1 MTKDTASGGT
11 SRRVA
16 AVTVV
21 SLLVAGL
28 AELARLPAGALLG
41 SMLVSIAA
49 ALTLAT
55 HAPVSRRGMLVAQSV
70 LGGALCSSFSPEAW
84 SALAD
89 NWAVSLAAVVG
100 VVAVAQGVALVCA
113 RLGHLDPRTA
123 TLGLMPGGSSAMIA
137 LSDELGADARLVTL
151 FQCMRLCVVILVAVA
166 VGRWAGDT
174 PAVALAQA
182 ADLPGSPPPLV
193 AWLTTAA
200 VSVVGSVLGL
210 RFRLPAGSFLGPVL
224 LGIPITAV
232 GIPVGAWPPGV
243 LALGLW
249 ALGVRVGSEF
259 DASSAQELKRV
270 AHLAVGAS
278 VAMVAGCLLL
288 AWGWSAATGVDLLT
302 TYFATSPG
310 GADSVLA
317 IALGTRATV
326 SLILAVQVGRLLLIF
341 LVAPAFL
348 RRWSPA
354 RGDASRPAGR

>member
-210 RFRLPAGSFLGPVL
+210 RLRLPAGSFLGPVL

-243 LALGLW
+243 LALALW

-278 VAMVAGCLLL
+278 SSWRSRWDGCSSSSSSRPPS
-288 AWGWSAATGVDLLT
+288 SAAGR
-302 TYFATSPG
+302 PHG
-310 GADSVLA
+310 
-317 IALGTRATV
+317 GTRA
-326 SLILAVQVGRLLLIF
+326 ARRAGR
-341 LVAPAFL
+341 
-348 RRWSPA
+348 
-354 RGDASRPAGR
+354 RPAGWSQHREQAWRWVSGLGRGRTSGGAGRTRLECGPR